1 MGQLQDYRAFL
12 TQFLRHYETTG
23 AIIPSGR
30 ALAAALCRHVG
41 AGAPQRILEA
51 GPGTGAVT
59 GCVIERMRADDQL
72 WLVELNPAFAA
83 HLRNAFH
90 ERPSFQAVANRCHLV
105 EGSVQDLGQDT
116 QFDLVVSGLPLN
128 NFSPEVVRAI
138 LASFAKLLKPTGI
151 LSFFQYILIRDAKT
165 LVSVGPERTR
175 LKSVGEAIDGVLT
188 EREFAREWVW
198 PNVPPAWVHHLR
210 F

>member
-1 MGQLQDYRAFL
+1 MTLSDYRAFL

-30 ALAAALCRHVG
+30 ALGAALCRHVG
-41 AGAPQRILEA
+41 TGGPQRILEA

-59 GCVIERMRADDQL
+59 GCLIERMRADDQL

-83 HLRNAFH
+83 HLRQAFN

-116 QFDLVVSGLPLN
+116 QFDVVVSGLPFN
-128 NFSPEVVRAI
+128 NFSPEAVRAI
-138 LASFAKLLKPTGI
+138 LESFAKLLKPTGI

-165 LVSVGPERTR
+165 IVSFGPERAR

-188 EREFAREWVW
+188 EREFAREWIW